1 VSDAHQRFTPAAD
14 ILIPGEQLKNLPAIV
29 AYAKACRRIVFM
41 SFGLSLLYNV
51 IGLSY
56 ALTGNL
62 SPLVA
67 AVLMP
72 VSTFTI
78 ILFTTSATR
87 RAYKKNIA

>member
-1 VSDAHQRFTPAAD
+1 
-14 ILIPGEQLKNLPAIV
+14 
-29 AYAKACRRIVFM
+29 
-41 SFGLSLLYNV
+41 V

-72 VSTFTI
+72 ISTFTI
-78 ILFTTSATR
+78 ILFTSSATR
-87 RAYKKNIA
+87 NAYNRILRDKNHGGV

>member
-1 VSDAHQRFTPAAD
+1 
-14 ILIPGEQLKNLPAIV
+14 
-29 AYAKACRRIVFM
+29 M

-72 VSTFTI
+72 ISTFTI
-78 ILFTTSATR
+78 ILFTSSATR
-87 RAYKKNIA
+87 NAYNRILRDKNHGAL